1 MAHSTRGGMQ
11 NQQSAVPSYFFD
23 LKLMEQEDSVRAARE
38 TIEDIVKRGAEIL
51 YMKYIDSQIFPYA
64 SRTLARELVMNASWA
79 AFPLD
84 SGVIEA
90 DPDEDLALPLIDEWA
105 GGVLPV
111 RGSDSSGL
119 RCSVTPQRDVRKNTS
134 ASRRAKS
141 HLDQTEQNSSTPNTE
156 KQSGKATGRAVSS
169 IHPKPS
175 KKSLT
180 PEAKRK
186 TKQKPQITE
195 AQIITQKFE
204 EAKKKTNVMMKS
216 VTVDSDF
223 SVIQINEPKGL
234 PPALIVP
241 KVSTKKLTASK
252 NQKQNTAVAPRIA
265 RPIIIQ
271 KNDKK
276 RKRKPQPKLIEP
288 DVPIFDEEV
297 SEISYSDRF
306 VCAPGVTFKDGSTV
320 KSRPPQTS
328 STQFT
333 RAQYEQYLEEMKKE
347 NDD

>member
-11 NQQSAVPSYFFD
+11 NQQPATPSHFFD
-23 LKLMEQEDSVRAARE
+23 LKLMEQEDSVRAVRE
-38 TIEDIVKRGAEIL
+38 TIEDIIKKGAEIL

-84 SGVIEA
+84 SDVIEA
-90 DPDEDLALPLIDEWA
+90 EPDEDLALPLIDEWA

-134 ASRRAKS
+134 ANRRARS
-141 HLDQTEQNSSTPNTE
+141 NIDQINQNSSTQNTE
-156 KQSGKATGRAVSS
+156 KQSGKESGRAAST
-169 IHPKPS
+169 IQPKTTKNKNLTS
-175 KKSLT
+175 EGKS
-180 PEAKRK
+180 K

-195 AQIITQKFE
+195 AQIITKKFE

-234 PPALIVP
+234 PPAIIVP
-241 KVSTKKLTASK
+241 KVTTKKLTAPK
-252 NQKQNTAVAPRIA
+252 NQKQNVAVAPRIA
-265 RPIIIQ
+265 RPIIQ

-276 RKRKPQPKLIEP
+276 RKRKPQTKLIEP
-288 DVPIFDEEV
+288 DVPVFDEEV
-297 SEISYSDRF
+297 AEISFSDQF
-306 VCAPGVTFKDGSTV
+306 VCAPGVTFKDGTTV

-328 STQFT
+328 STQLT

-347 NDD
+347 NDE